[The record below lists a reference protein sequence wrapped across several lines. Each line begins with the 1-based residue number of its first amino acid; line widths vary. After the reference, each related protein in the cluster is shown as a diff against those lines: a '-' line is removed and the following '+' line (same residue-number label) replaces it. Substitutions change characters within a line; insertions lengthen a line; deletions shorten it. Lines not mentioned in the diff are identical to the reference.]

1 MRENYEIGV
10 RWIAFPLHPN
20 TPPEGLTLE
29 ELFAGRSM
37 DIDQMMERLRRV
49 ALEEGLPLGERKKT
63 YNSRL
68 AQELGKWAEAQG
80 QGDRFHRAAFRAYF
94 VDGKNIAEIPIL
106 VDLYRSGT
114 TSDRLAAV
122 SAIGSLGCAT
132 QHAEAVLPVLLGALQ
147 DASCGVRL
155 SAIYALSRMQ
165 SEAWAIAPA
174 LRDILYDP
182 NPTVRRHAAAA
193 LAALNST
200 GPQE

>member
-1 MRENYEIGV
+1 LRENYEIGV

-37 DIDQMMERLRRV
+37 DIDQMMERLLRV

-106 VDLYRSGT
+106 VDL
-114 TSDRLAAV
+114 AASLGLPAEEAREV
-122 SAIGSLGCAT
+122 LETRTYQKAVDADWSRARAIGVN
-132 QHAEAVLPVLLGALQ
+132 AVPTFLLGQSALVGAQ
-147 DASCGVRL
+147 PYQVLEDF
-155 SAIYALSRMQ
+155 
-165 SEAWAIAPA
+165 
-174 LRDILYDP
+174 LRANNIG
-182 NPTVRRHAAAA
+182 RRRVK
-193 LAALNST
+193 
-200 GPQE
+200 E